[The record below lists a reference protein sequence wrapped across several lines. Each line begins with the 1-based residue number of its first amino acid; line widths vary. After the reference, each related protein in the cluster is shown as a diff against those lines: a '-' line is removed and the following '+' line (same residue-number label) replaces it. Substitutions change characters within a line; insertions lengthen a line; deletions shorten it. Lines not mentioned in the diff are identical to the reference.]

1 MKTIKELTTEFRQ
14 NAKDREKDMN
24 ACQVRSKRDML
35 SGMVMA
41 WNAAAFELE
50 RNMENDK

>member
-1 MKTIKELTTEFRQ
+1 MKTIKELVAEFRQ

-24 ACQVRSKRDML
+24 TCFDYKKRDML

-50 RNMENDK
+50 RNIPVDK

>member
-1 MKTIKELTTEFRQ
+1 MKTIKELAAEFRQ
-14 NAKDREKDMN
+14 NAKEREKDMN
-24 ACQVRSKRDML
+24 ACFEYKKRDML
-35 SGMVMA
+35 AGMVMA